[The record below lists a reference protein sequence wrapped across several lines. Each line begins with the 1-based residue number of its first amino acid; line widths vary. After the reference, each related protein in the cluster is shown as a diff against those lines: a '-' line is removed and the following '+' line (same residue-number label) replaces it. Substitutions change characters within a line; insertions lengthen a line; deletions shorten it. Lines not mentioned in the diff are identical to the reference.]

1 MGRKIA
7 ANHIATAYPWALASP
22 GPSVCDPKIQTSSS
36 EFLKF
41 LFYHKE
47 FPFFFFSLG
56 ILKMCQTVLICSAKS
71 HVMLYIGT
79 QAKNYLHLP
88 FALKTHIY

>member
-22 GPSVCDPKIQTSSS
+22 GPSVCDPKIQTSS

-47 FPFFFFSLG
+47 FPFFFFPWDFEDV
-56 ILKMCQTVLICSAKS
+56 QN
-71 HVMLYIGT
+71 GT
-79 QAKNYLHLP
+79 DL
-88 FALKTHIY
+88 

>member
-47 FPFFFFSLG
+47 FPFFFFPLG
-56 ILKMCQTVLICSAKS
+56 
-71 HVMLYIGT
+71 
-79 QAKNYLHLP
+79 
-88 FALKTHIY
+88 F